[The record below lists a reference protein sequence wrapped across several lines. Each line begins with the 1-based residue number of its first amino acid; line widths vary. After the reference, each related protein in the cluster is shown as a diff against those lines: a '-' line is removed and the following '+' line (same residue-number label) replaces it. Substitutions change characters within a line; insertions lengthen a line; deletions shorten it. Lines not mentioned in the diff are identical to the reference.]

1 MRSVID
7 LKFLRENPDAV
18 RTSQRTRGENPAL
31 VDDLLVADES
41 RRAAIQSADALRN
54 EQKTFGKKIGASSQE
69 DRPALLAEAKG
80 LAAKVKEAEVAQR
93 EAEAKV
99 EELQRLLPN
108 MVEDGAPAGGED
120 DFVVLE
126 EVGTVPEFS
135 FPVRDH
141 LELAEMCDIL
151 DMQRGVKVS
160 GSRFYFLKGAGALL
174 EMALTQLAVE
184 MQIGRASCRERV

>member
-1 MRSVID
+1 MID

-18 RTSQRTRGENPAL
+18 RTSQRIRGENPAL
-31 VDDLLVADES
+31 VDDLLAADES
-41 RRAAIQSADALRN
+41 RRATIQVADALRN
-54 EQKTFGKKIGASSQE
+54 EQKTFGKKIGAASKE
-69 DRPALLAEAKG
+69 ERPALLAEAKE
-80 LAAKVKEAEVAQR
+80 LAAKVKEAEVSQR

-108 MVEDGAPAGGED
+108 LVEEGAPAGGED
-120 DFVVLE
+120 DYIVLE
-126 EVGTVPEFS
+126 KVGTVPEFS

-160 GSRFYFLKGAGALL
+160 GLSLIHISEPTRPY
-174 EMALTQLAVE
+174 
-184 MQIGRASCRERV
+184 

>member
-108 MVEDGAPAGGED
+108 MVED
-120 DFVVLE
+120 L
-126 EVGTVPEFS
+126 S
-135 FPVRDH
+135 LIH
-141 LELAEMCDIL
+141 I
-151 DMQRGVKVS
+151 
-160 GSRFYFLKGAGALL
+160 
-174 EMALTQLAVE
+174 
-184 MQIGRASCRERV
+184 